1 MAYANYEYQGKNQL
15 GEVNDGIITPLK
27 GLSEI
32 GPDTSIEVLANATRL
47 NDERVNLSE
56 VTLRAASPRAG
67 KVVCVGLNYKSH
79 IEETNRDLP
88 TYPVMF
94 PKYGSSLIGP
104 TADIQLPPEATQFDY
119 EGELAV
125 IIGRTGRRINEADA
139 LDHVLGYAVCNDVT
153 VRNYQYKTHQWMQGK
168 AWDNSTPIGPYVVTP
183 GEVDLSTA
191 GISTVLNGE
200 VVQKSD
206 LSYLI
211 FSIPN
216 LIATVSEFTKL
227 QPGDVILTGT
237 PAGVG
242 YRRDP
247 QLFMKDGDTVTV
259 SIEGVGTVTNKVV
272 AEAL

>member
-1 MAYANYEYQGKNQL
+1 MAYANYEYQGKNYL
-15 GEVNDGIITPLK
+15 GEVNCDTVTPLE
-27 GLSEI
+27 GLTGI
-32 GPDTSIEVLANATRL
+32 GPDTTPEVLANATRL
-47 NDERVNLSE
+47 SDAQVSLAD

-67 KVVCVGLNYKSH
+67 KVICVGLNYKSH
-79 IEETNRDLP
+79 IAETNRELP

-94 PKYGSSLIGP
+94 PKYASSLIGP

-119 EGELAV
+119 EAELAV
-125 IIGRTGRRINEADA
+125 IIGRAGRRISEADA
-139 LDHVLGYAVCNDVT
+139 FDHVLGYATCNDVT

-183 GEVDLSTA
+183 AEVDLSA
-191 GISTVLNGE
+191 AAISTVLNGE
-200 VVQKSD
+200 TVQSSN

-216 LIATVSEFTKL
+216 LIATVSEFTQL

-237 PAGVG
+237 PSGVG

-259 SIEGVGTVTNKVV
+259 SIEGVGTITNKVV
-272 AEAL
+272 AEVS